1 VHLNRCVVTS
11 ARHRDHLISLSLYV
25 LVVVPLSRFRS
36 AKVESKRREYK
47 KKEEKMHFSAFVVA
61 ALKIGLDKLSIVA
74 RKADA
79 QQLLAPAG
87 SEMEEG
93 ECGGFLL
100 ISEDGNLKI
109 CPILRCPKR
118 E

>member
-1 VHLNRCVVTS
+1 M
-11 ARHRDHLISLSLYV
+11 
-25 LVVVPLSRFRS
+25 VVPLSRFRS

-74 RKADA
+74 RKTDA
-79 QQLLAPAG
+79 QQLLAPADSG
-87 SEMEEG
+87 MEEG
-93 ECGGFLL
+93 VCGGFLL

>member
-1 VHLNRCVVTS
+1 MS
-11 ARHRDHLISLSLYV
+11 FEA
-25 LVVVPLSRFRS
+25 VPVSRFRS
-36 AKVESKRREYK
+36 AKVVRKAREGK
-47 KKEEKMHFSAFVVA
+47 KKDEKMNFSQFVVA
-61 ALKIGLDKLSIVA
+61 ALRIGLDKLSIVA
-74 RKADA
+74 RKTDA

-87 SEMEEG
+87 SRMEEG

-100 ISEDGNLKI
+100 ISEDDNLKI

>member
-1 VHLNRCVVTS
+1 
-11 ARHRDHLISLSLYV
+11 
-25 LVVVPLSRFRS
+25 
-36 AKVESKRREYK
+36 
-47 KKEEKMHFSAFVVA
+47 MHFLAFVVA

-87 SEMEEG
+87 SGMEEG

-100 ISEDGNLKI
+100 ISEDGNLKN
-109 CPILRCPKR
+109 CPILRCPKW

>member
-1 VHLNRCVVTS
+1 M
-11 ARHRDHLISLSLYV
+11 
-25 LVVVPLSRFRS
+25 VVPLSRFRS

-47 KKEEKMHFSAFVVA
+47 KKDGKMHFSAFVVA

-74 RKADA
+74 RKPDA
-79 QQLLAPAG
+79 QQLLVPAG